1 MRFHDVSVN
10 HSVSTDA
17 NRDLTCY
24 NFGEPKE
31 DIGSAMFFTLSK
43 VKEDQFIQRMKEQD
57 QEAETLRK
65 AEAKQNKA
73 EATAL
78 KTKKK
83 EKAKVARRE
92 AKKVR
97 QVKASERASA
107 RVQKRAEAAA
117 AKAQKA
123 TNLPTKSLCIAS
135 QKSMARPKPK
145 RGALQLQG
153 GEDHGEGPSEPAPK
167 RQELGQSGHLRNILS
182 KPN

>member
-1 MRFHDVSVN
+1 
-10 HSVSTDA
+10 
-17 NRDLTCY
+17 
-24 NFGEPKE
+24 
-31 DIGSAMFFTLSK
+31 
-43 VKEDQFIQRMKEQD
+43 
-57 QEAETLRK
+57 
-65 AEAKQNKA
+65 
-73 EATAL
+73 
-78 KTKKK
+78 
-83 EKAKVARRE
+83 
-92 AKKVR
+92 
-97 QVKASERASA
+97 VKASEHASA

-123 TNLPTKSLCIAS
+123 TNLPTKGLCIAS